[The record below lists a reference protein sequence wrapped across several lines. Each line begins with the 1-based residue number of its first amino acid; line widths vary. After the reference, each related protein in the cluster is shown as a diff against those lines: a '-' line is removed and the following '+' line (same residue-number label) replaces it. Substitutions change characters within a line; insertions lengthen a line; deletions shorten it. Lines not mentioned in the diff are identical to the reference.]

1 MIERIF
7 EWLMRAIERV
17 LAVAFVFAVCL
28 NFIDVI
34 GRYVFGRTLSW
45 GDEVQV
51 YIMMAMTFLG
61 AAVVTWRQL
70 HLRMDI
76 LVRGLT
82 GRARVALMS
91 IEILVI
97 LVLTGFVM
105 VRSTLYALRIFD
117 VAQTSDIGTPMWIP
131 HSAVALGFG
140 LIAAVTL
147 WRGVEL
153 IRGRHSEDSDSAGAR
168 T

>member
-7 EWLMRAIERV
+7 EVLMRSIERL
-17 LAVAFVFAVCL
+17 LAIAFVFAVCL
-28 NFIDVI
+28 NFVDVI

-61 AAVVTWRQL
+61 AAIVTWRQL

-76 LVRGLT
+76 LVRGLR
-82 GRARVALMS
+82 GRARIALMS

-97 LVLTGFVM
+97 LVLAGFVM
-105 VRSTLYALRIFD
+105 VRSTLYALRIFE
-117 VAQTSDIGTPMWIP
+117 VGQTSDIGTPMWIP

-147 WRGVEL
+147 WRGMEL
-153 IRGRHSEDSDSAGAR
+153 IRGRQSARADSGDAR
-168 T
+168 I

>member
-1 MIERIF
+1 MVDRVF
-7 EWLMRAIERV
+7 ESLTRAIERL
-17 LAVAFVFAVCL
+17 LAVAFVFAVCV
-28 NFIDVI
+28 NFVDVI
-34 GRYVFGRTLSW
+34 GRYVFGRTLAW

-61 AAVVTWRQL
+61 AAVATWRKL

-76 LVRGLT
+76 LVRGLR
-82 GRARVALMS
+82 GRARIALVT
-91 IEILVI
+91 IETLVV
-97 LVLTGFVM
+97 LVLAGFVM
-105 VRSTLYALRIFD
+105 VRSALYARRIFD

-153 IRGRHSEDSDSAGAR
+153 IRGRESAAADSGDAR